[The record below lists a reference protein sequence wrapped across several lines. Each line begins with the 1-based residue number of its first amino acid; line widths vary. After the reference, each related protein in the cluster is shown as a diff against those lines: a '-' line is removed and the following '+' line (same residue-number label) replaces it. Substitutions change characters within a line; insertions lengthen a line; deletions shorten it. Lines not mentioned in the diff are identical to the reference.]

1 MNPVMPN
8 KTSVQEIKSIYTT
21 FKPQS
26 VSYIKI
32 IAKPLKKLP
41 EWHPS
46 KGNPAL
52 FMVDELLIN

>member
-1 MNPVMPN
+1 MPN

-52 FMVDELLIN
+52 LMVDEILIN